1 MTTTVSRDVFWS
13 TLTDEVADTGDYLT
27 IMLGEQRLE
36 EAAQINDSDLN
47 ELFEDLL
54 PNLAG
59 LEVLELASGSGYAP
73 CMDSLFTRCT

>member
-1 MTTTVSRDVFWS
+1 MTTTINREVFWNA
-13 TLTDEVADTGDYLT
+13 LTDEVADTGDYLT
-27 IMLGEQRLE
+27 IMLGEQHLD
-36 EAAQINDSDLN
+36 EAAQINDSDLK

-73 CMDSLFTRCT
+73 CMHG